1 VFTTIVGLCVS
12 NSFTALSGCLL
23 AQSQKSVTVDIG
35 SGMVTVALASLLIG
49 GVFLGRKSIPLRA
62 VGAVLGAFIF
72 RMVYALALRLNMPAF
87 MLKAVSS
94 IIVVLA
100 ISGPYL
106 KEQAVLLSRRYRA
119 SRERG
124 AA

>member
-1 VFTTIVGLCVS
+1 
-12 NSFTALSGCLL
+12 
-23 AQSQKSVTVDIG
+23 
-35 SGMVTVALASLLIG
+35 M
-49 GVFLGRKSIPLRA
+49 FLGRKSIPLRA

-72 RMVYALALRLNMPAF
+72 RVVYALALRLNMPAF

>member
-1 VFTTIVGLCVS
+1 
-12 NSFTALSGCLL
+12 
-23 AQSQKSVTVDIG
+23 
-35 SGMVTVALASLLIG
+35 
-49 GVFLGRKSIPLRA
+49 
-62 VGAVLGAFIF
+62 
-72 RMVYALALRLNMPAF
+72 MVYALALRLNMPAF